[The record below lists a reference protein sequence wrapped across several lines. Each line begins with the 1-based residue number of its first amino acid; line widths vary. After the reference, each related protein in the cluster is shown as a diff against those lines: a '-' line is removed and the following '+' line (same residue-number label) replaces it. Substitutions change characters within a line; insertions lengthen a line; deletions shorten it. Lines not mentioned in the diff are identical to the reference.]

1 MYTTYSL
8 MEWNIH
14 MYIMDSF
21 WIWLSV
27 IVDWEW
33 PKRVQIRTES
43 SIPAPYLEVKVVI
56 SFSGQMLQVLCDHL
70 IHMYLYL
77 LVWNCLTM
85 TNLCNQCHV
94 HVDTRLIFFVWTLRK
109 ISCSQIKVGLNF
121 IETQEAINFD

>member
-1 MYTTYSL
+1 MYTTFSL
-8 MEWNIH
+8 MEWNIY
-14 MYIMDSF
+14 MYIMDFF

-70 IHMYLYL
+70 I
-77 LVWNCLTM
+77 
-85 TNLCNQCHV
+85 
-94 HVDTRLIFFVWTLRK
+94 
-109 ISCSQIKVGLNF
+109 SQFTGLKLPN
-121 IETQEAINFD
+121 DD